1 MTIYTAA
8 SCDDLA
14 RKSPDRCVCGSYT
27 TKEDGRAQVDLHDGR
42 GVSCVLR
49 RDDADN
55 IKERKR

>member
-1 MTIYTAA
+1 MTIYTVA

-14 RKSPDRCVCGSYT
+14 RESPDRRACWSCT

-42 GVSCVLR
+42 GVGCVLR